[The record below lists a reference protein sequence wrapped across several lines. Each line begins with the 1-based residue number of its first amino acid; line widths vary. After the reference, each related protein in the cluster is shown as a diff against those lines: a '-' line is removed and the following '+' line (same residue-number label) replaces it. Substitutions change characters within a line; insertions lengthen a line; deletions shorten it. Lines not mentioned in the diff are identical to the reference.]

1 MASFASFFG
10 LLPPTDVLA
19 WAFPVSVLAG
29 TVSLSIGTTLRARRI
44 DAKAERRFKFW
55 KGRFAKWLFKVAG
68 IGLKKKALPMRPT
81 HRPTELQ
88 IGFAVD
94 ALYEQ
99 LPKALRSGLGDVPSV
114 VRHLEADAQKLRQ
127 TLEMLND
134 AHAAARAAGD
144 EIPADLRDA
153 RETTER
159 HLAEAVASLETIR
172 LGLLRLTTGTGT
184 VEGLTTDLA
193 AAADVGDEIDRLMAG
208 MTDVELLLRP
218 T

>member
-1 MASFASFFG
+1 
-10 LLPPTDVLA
+10 
-19 WAFPVSVLAG
+19 
-29 TVSLSIGTTLRARRI
+29 
-44 DAKAERRFKFW
+44 
-55 KGRFAKWLFKVAG
+55 
-68 IGLKKKALPMRPT
+68 MRPT

-99 LPKALRSGLGDVPSV
+99 LPKAIRSGLGDVSSV

-134 AHAAARAAGD
+134 AHAAARAAGN
-144 EIPADLRDA
+144 EIPTDLRDA
-153 RETTER
+153 RETTEKQ
-159 HLAEAVASLETIR
+159 LAEAVASLETIR

-184 VEGLTTDLA
+184 VESLTTDLA
-193 AAADVGDEIDRLMAG
+193 AAADVGDQIDHLMAG